1 MNQTTDVVV
10 VGGGVIGC
18 FIAYEL
24 SKAGLEVT
32 VVEKGEVG
40 AEASSAAAGLL
51 VPLHVA
57 DDERT
62 PLFDLYLA
70 STRIFPEIVP
80 ELEAETG
87 IRLEYAQDG
96 VLRVSLSEEEAVAN
110 FSKFQTWGKALGMEM
125 MWLDKAQTHQL
136 EPELAPTICG
146 SILSPEEGVINN
158 GRLVLALARAAAN
171 RNAHFLEGHLATG
184 ICSSGGQFSS
194 LKTTQGEI
202 TADQLVIAT
211 GAWSQVFCKSLDI
224 SIPVSPARGQ
234 MLAVKTIRHLVQR
247 PVNSSRGAIVP
258 RGDGSVHVG
267 ATVEH
272 VGFDKRN
279 TPKAIADL
287 LERAITL
294 VPGLTGGRIE
304 KTWSGLRPYCT
315 DGLPVIGVLPG
326 WKNVTVA
333 TGHFTMGITG
343 SPITAKII
351 KALIVDGRWK
361 QSIEGFSP
369 GRFAKH

>member
-1 MNQTTDVVV
+1 MNQTTDVVI

-70 STRIFPEIVP
+70 STRLFPEIVP
-80 ELEAETG
+80 ELESETG
-87 IRLEYAQDG
+87 IRLEHAQEG
-96 VLRVSLSEEEAVAN
+96 VLRVSLDEAEAVAN
-110 FSKFQTWGKALGMEM
+110 FSQFQTWQKSLGMEM
-125 MWLDKAQTHQL
+125 MWLDKAETHQL
-136 EPELAPTICG
+136 EPELVPSICG

-158 GRLVLALARAAAN
+158 SRLVLALARAAAN

-184 ICSSGGQFSS
+184 ICGSSERFSA

-202 TADQLVIAT
+202 TGDYLVIAT
-211 GAWSQVFCKSLDI
+211 GAWSHVFCKSLDV
-224 SIPVSPARGQ
+224 SIPVTPARGQ
-234 MLAVKTIRHLVQR
+234 MLAVKTIRHLVR
-247 PVNSSRGAIVP
+247 HPVNSNRGAIVP
-258 RGDGSVHVG
+258 RGDGSAYVG

-294 VPGLTGGRIE
+294 LPSLTGGQIE

-326 WKNVTVA
+326 WKNVAVA

-343 SPITAKII
+343 SPITAKVI
-351 KALIVDGRWK
+351 KTLIVDGQWEP
-361 QSIEGFSP
+361 SMENFSP
-369 GRFAKH
+369 RRFAKH